1 MDDGDEN
8 EDAYSMTRSAIREE
22 REGAAATAREAAAAL
37 VEMIKMSD
45 VLMALGELNAEERRI
60 VRALLPWLANRIR
73 KL

>member
-1 MDDGDEN
+1 MSQSVSPSDL
-8 EDAYSMTRSAIREE
+8 
-22 REGAAATAREAAAAL
+22 GAPLAAGGKDRRATIEAAAAL